1 MQGERKLIRSDTMVP
16 FDSASSRGAKRRLFT
31 RVLFVAAVA
40 TTLVTALVACGSDDE
55 AQNGSGQSA
64 YAPDYE
70 PVEAAAQNPL
80 PPGVTPRDGAP
91 TPMPTTTVDAS
102 KPDTATTPDTSTTDS
117 ATSSDGGAG

>member
-1 MQGERKLIRSDTMVP
+1 MQGERKLIRSVTMVP
-16 FDSASSRGAKRRLFT
+16 FDSAAPRGAKGRLFT
-31 RVLFVAAVA
+31 RILFVAAVA
-40 TTLVTALVACGSDDE
+40 TTLVTALVACGSDDAE
-55 AQNGSGQSA
+55 SGSGQSA

-91 TPMPTTTVDAS
+91 EPMPMPTVDAS

-117 ATSSDGGAG
+117 ATPSDGGAG